1 MEAKSF
7 GPTKVTVWS
16 CKNCMYLSN
25 KSSPGLYDT
34 NACMKAEKYL
44 YGIMPTPIDI
54 CPYLKNEST
63 NS

>member
-7 GPTKVTVWS
+7 GPSKVTVWS
-16 CKNCMYLSN
+16 CENCIYLHYDIDEAEDFCN
-25 KSSPGLYDT
+25 KLVKTMPGS
-34 NACMKAEKYL
+34 
-44 YGIMPTPIDI
+44 IPTWTL